1 MLLSFFKH
9 SKDERNII
17 IIIII
22 IMIIIIIIIKQ
33 QLIKLFNYICI
44 SLTLSVHYCIS
55 IDNTTYRNGNTE

>member
-9 SKDERNII
+9 SKDERNIKIITI

-22 IMIIIIIIIKQ
+22 IKKQ